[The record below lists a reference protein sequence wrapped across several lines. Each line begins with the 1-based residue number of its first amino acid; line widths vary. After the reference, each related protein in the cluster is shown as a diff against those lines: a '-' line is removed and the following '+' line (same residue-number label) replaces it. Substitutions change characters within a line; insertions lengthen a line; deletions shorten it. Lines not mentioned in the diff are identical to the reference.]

1 MKYSEAIK
9 IAMSNP
15 DFVNA
20 WDASVKSALEN
31 HREFS
36 MLFSFEGNYC
46 ESFHVDFNHYWS
58 DQINEYETYVT
69 GGKHSPKRA
78 LYLTHAGKTF
88 TLPAVKTRIVIR

>member
-9 IAMSNP
+9 IAMDNP
-15 DFVNA
+15 EFAKA
-20 WDASVKSALEN
+20 WDAAVKTALEN

-36 MLFSFEGNYC
+36 MLFSFDGNFC

-58 DQINEYETYVT
+58 YQINEYETYVT

-88 TLPAVKTRIVIR
+88 VLPAVKTKIVIR